1 MAERRWAE
9 ELRRW
14 YENWWLMPEAR
25 ERRTRR
31 ATPVGTRRQ
40 VPQWLLA
47 LAPFALIAA
56 AVGVLLIAIA
66 TR

>member
-1 MAERRWAE
+1 MAERRWPE
-9 ELRRW
+9 DLRRW
-14 YENWWLMPEAR
+14 YENWWLTPEAR
-25 ERRTRR
+25 DRRTRR
-31 ATPVGTRRQ
+31 STPFGKRRR
-40 VPQWLLA
+40 VPHWLLA